1 MTNQKSLF
9 IETFGESPFIKVLD
23 FFLTYPSFD
32 YSKTQVAD
40 EIGISRIT
48 IEKIWKELVKKE
60 IIMKTRTL
68 GNAEMY
74 QLNRENPKVKVLMKT
89 AIELSFSYL
98 EKLKPKEVE
107 HKIAVPT

>member
-1 MTNQKSLF
+1 MANQKSLF

-60 IIMKTRTL
+60 IIVKTRTL

-74 QLNRENPKVKVLMKT
+74 QLNRKKR
-89 AIELSFSYL
+89 Y
-98 EKLKPKEVE
+98 
-107 HKIAVPT
+107 

>member
-60 IIMKTRTL
+60 IIVKTRTL

-74 QLNRENPKVKVLMKT
+74 QLNRENPKVNVLMKT

-107 HKIAVPT
+107 HKIAVSA

>member
-74 QLNRENPKVKVLMKT
+74 QLNRETPRVKVLMKT

-98 EKLKPKEVE
+98 EKLKSKGVE